1 MVHSR
6 RYSNPPETDP
16 EEIIAEAAEAI
27 PEPEEI
33 LQDVAAALGLD
44 TGRMT
49 LEQINLVLTHL
60 PVDLTFIYAILLCVI
75 KTDITAAPWKS
86 ART

>member
-1 MVHSR
+1 MIEIRIHGTGGQGAVIAGK
-6 RYSNPPETDP
+6 
-16 EEIIAEAAEAI
+16 IIAEAAEAI

-49 LEQINLVLTHL
+49 LEQINLLRFPNGH
-60 PVDLTFIYAILLCVI
+60 
-75 KTDITAAPWKS
+75 
-86 ART
+86 